1 MRLAII
7 SDIHSNLEALQTAL
21 RAIERVG
28 VDRVYCLGDVVG
40 YNANPVECMHL
51 VQKHCDGV
59 VVGNHDLAVATGDGL
74 GQLPPDAQKA
84 ALHNRKLLNESL
96 RKEIISWPERIDAH
110 DCTFVH
116 ATPDAPL
123 AWKRI
128 NSFPAAK
135 EQFDYFDTSV
145 CFVGHTHV
153 PSVVSDRLGVLKV
166 RPGHRFMINPGSIGQ
181 PRDTNPKLSFALYDS
196 SSMQYRN
203 VRLDYDTETTA
214 RKLKAAGLPDRLAKR
229 LLEGA

>member
-28 VDRVYCLGDVVG
+28 VDRMYCLGDVVG

-51 VQKHCDGV
+51 VAEHCDGV
-59 VVGNHDLAVATGDGL
+59 VVGNHDLAVATGDGIE
-74 GQLPPDAQKA
+74 QLPPDAQKA
-84 ALHNRKLLNESL
+84 ARHNQELLSDTHRE
-96 RKEIISWPERIDAH
+96 EILSWPDEIVEH

-116 ATPDAPL
+116 ATPDEPR

-135 EQFDYFDTSV
+135 RQFEHFDTPV

-181 PRDTNPKLSFALYDS
+181 PRDNNPKLSFALFDTA
-196 SSMQYRN
+196 SMQYRN
-203 VRLDYDTETTA
+203 VRLDYDMETTA
-214 RKLKAAGLPDRLAKR
+214 RKLQAAGLPDRLAHR